1 MPWKET
7 EPMNEKIKFISAYLK
22 QDGST
27 FQELCAQFQIS
38 CKTGY
43 KYLNR
48 YKEEG
53 IDGLKERSRAP
64 HVQAN
69 KMLAHVEKSILELKF
84 KHPTWGG
91 KKLRNWLLQERSDS
105 QWPAK
110 STIDDLLKRHG
121 LVVPAK
127 RKRRVSPYAQPLGDC
142 NKAND
147 SWSIDYKGQFLLGN
161 KELCYPLTVTDN
173 FSRYILAIKGSNRIL
188 GQEVKIVLTRLFLE
202 YGLPWI
208 IRSDNGSP
216 FASTALGGL
225 SELAVWLIKLDIIP
239 ERIRK
244 GHPEENGRHE
254 RMHLTLKKETASPPK
269 FDQCQQQQLFDTFR
283 QEFNEERPH
292 EGIQFNRPGK
302 LYVPSSRQLPSR
314 LPQIEYDDSFEKTR
328 RIRTNG
334 TMKWGGKEIFISE
347 TLTGETIGM
356 KLHSEN
362 EWLIHFSFLP
372 IGLFNE
378 KTLKVN
384 KLSIQTVI

>member
-1 MPWKET
+1 MPWLET
-7 EPMNEKIKFISAYLK
+7 EPMNEKIKFISAYLENE
-22 QDGST
+22 GET
-27 FQELCAQFQIS
+27 FQELCEQFQIS

-43 KYLNR
+43 KYINR
-48 YKEEG
+48 YKKEG
-53 IDGLKERSRAP
+53 LDGLKERSRAP

-69 KMLAHVEKSILELKF
+69 RMPSFLEESILELKL
-84 KHPTWGG
+84 KRPTWGG
-91 KKLRNWLLQERSDS
+91 KKLRNWLLQERSEI

-127 RKRRVSPYAQPLGDC
+127 RKRRVAPYTQPLGEC

-173 FSRYILAIKGSNRIL
+173 FSRYVLAIKGSNHIS
-188 GQEVKIVLTRLFLE
+188 GKETKKTLTGLFLE
-202 YGLPWI
+202 YGLPLV
-208 IRSDNGSP
+208 IRSDNGAP
-216 FASTALGGL
+216 FASQALAGL
-225 SELAVWLIKLDIIP
+225 SELAVWLIKLNIMP

-254 RMHLTLKKETASPPK
+254 RMHLTLKKETANPPK
-269 FDQCQQQQLFDTFR
+269 ANLLLQQQAFDKFR
-283 QEFNEERPH
+283 LEFNEDRPH
-292 EGIQFNRPGK
+292 EGIEFNRPVK
-302 LYVPSSRQLPSR
+302 LYGQSPRHLPSK

-347 TLTGETIGM
+347 TLIGETIGM
-356 KLHSEN
+356 KPHSEE
-362 EWLIHFSFLP
+362 EWLIYFSSLP
-372 IGLFNE
+372 LGIFSE

-384 KLSIQTVI
+384 KLC